1 MSGGRPPRGELR
13 QLLLEHLWRT
23 RFSTL
28 AALLC
33 LIGAILTE
41 LLAPWPL
48 KVIFDR
54 VLLGKPLQGAL
65 AVLDGLFR
73 FGALPAVAAL
83 SAAVLL
89 LVALGGALSYVQVYL
104 ATRSGYE
111 FAAALRQRLFS
122 HIQRLPLAF
131 HSRARAGELL
141 MKASTDTAAI
151 RDAIADWGV
160 RSAYQFLMIGGMLV
174 VMAVVNWRL
183 SLVVLG
189 SLPVLYLVLTRLNR
203 RIKASVSRQRR
214 QEGQIAARMGEVFG
228 AIAMV
233 QTFARADHED
243 RRFALENA
251 ANLADGIDTA
261 RTTAA
266 VTRLIELVCA
276 LSTALTIF
284 VGAWQ
289 AYRGY
294 MTPGDLLIFVSYLR
308 TFYKPIRDLGKVSVK
323 MTRARVCAERIE
335 QVLALEPQIRDRD
348 GARVVAR
355 LDGDIRFE
363 RVSFAYDPRHPVL
376 EEASFHIRP
385 GQKVALVG
393 PSGAGKSSVIALLL
407 RLYEPRS
414 GAILVDGIPL
424 ADYQREALRL
434 QLGVVLQDT
443 TLFEGSIRDNICYG
457 RPQAS
462 DPEIEAAARAANAHE
477 FIAAFPDGYDTVVG
491 ERGCT
496 LSGGQRQRVC
506 LARAL
511 IKHPSVLILDEPTSA
526 VDAASARLIR
536 EALERCHAGRTVLV
550 ICHEVPAAHAYDQV
564 LSLSEGRVS
573 AEVRAAVPVRL
584 RGAG

>member
-214 QEGQIAARMGEVFG
+214 QEGRIAARMGEVSARSPWCRPSLAPTTRTG
-228 AIAMV
+228 ASRSRTPPISPTASTPRAPPRRSLV
-233 QTFARADHED
+233 SSSWCARSAPHLPFSWARG
-243 RRFALENA
+243 RR
-251 ANLADGIDTA
+251 
-261 RTTAA
+261 TAA
-266 VTRLIELVCA
+266 T
-276 LSTALTIF
+276 
-284 VGAWQ
+284 
-289 AYRGY
+289 
-294 MTPGDLLIFVSYLR
+294 
-308 TFYKPIRDLGKVSVK
+308 
-323 MTRARVCAERIE
+323 
-335 QVLALEPQIRDRD
+335 
-348 GARVVAR
+348 
-355 LDGDIRFE
+355 
-363 RVSFAYDPRHPVL
+363 
-376 EEASFHIRP
+376 
-385 GQKVALVG
+385 
-393 PSGAGKSSVIALLL
+393 
-407 RLYEPRS
+407 
-414 GAILVDGIPL
+414 
-424 ADYQREALRL
+424 
-434 QLGVVLQDT
+434 
-443 TLFEGSIRDNICYG
+443 
-457 RPQAS
+457 
-462 DPEIEAAARAANAHE
+462 
-477 FIAAFPDGYDTVVG
+477 
-491 ERGCT
+491 
-496 LSGGQRQRVC
+496 
-506 LARAL
+506 
-511 IKHPSVLILDEPTSA
+511 
-526 VDAASARLIR
+526 
-536 EALERCHAGRTVLV
+536 
-550 ICHEVPAAHAYDQV
+550 
-564 LSLSEGRVS
+564 
-573 AEVRAAVPVRL
+573 
-584 RGAG
+584 